1 MMNMKYVFGIIL
13 YPLNRIWCV
22 YSYMCF
28 SFQQIRQKT
37 INGFLVS
44 NKASWVTKCK

>member
-13 YPLNRIWCV
+13 YLIEFGV

-28 SFQQIRQKT
+28 SFQPIIQDN

-44 NKASWVTKCK
+44 NKAS